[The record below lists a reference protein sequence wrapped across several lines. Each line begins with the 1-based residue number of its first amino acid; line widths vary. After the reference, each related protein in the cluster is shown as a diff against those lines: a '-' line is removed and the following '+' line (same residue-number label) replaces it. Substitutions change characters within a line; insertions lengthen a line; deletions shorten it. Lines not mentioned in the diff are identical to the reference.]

1 MAQRRCCG
9 YDTDPD
15 GELVI
20 KSDEPAIVR
29 WIFDRYLSGDS
40 LGKIA
45 VGLGKVVDMLYAK
58 QIPLPIERE
67 DGLGPQLIIFFTNY
81 RDIAIVGLE
90 SYVSLQSENPPAAML
105 TITRWVREE
114 EDTLCFPCHVPDVI
128 HG

>member
-1 MAQRRCCG
+1 M
-9 YDTDPD
+9 
-15 GELVI
+15 LN
-20 KSDEPAIVR
+20 
-29 WIFDRYLSGDS
+29 RYLCPS
-40 LGKIA
+40 
-45 VGLGKVVDMLYAK
+45 
-58 QIPLPIERE
+58 ERE

-114 EDTLCFPCHVPDVI
+114 EDTLCFPCHVPNVI

>member
-45 VGLGKVVDMLYAK
+45 AGLGKVVDMLYAK
-58 QIPLPIERE
+58 QIPLPIGKEKWTRAAV
-67 DGLGPQLIIFFTNY
+67 DHLLNKLQVHCY
-81 RDIAIVGLE
+81 RWPGILCE
-90 SYVSLQSENPPAAML
+90 PAM
-105 TITRWVREE
+105 
-114 EDTLCFPCHVPDVI
+114 
-128 HG
+128 